1 MIILAKFSKTS
12 FQYINFE
19 VQVSIYHSAQVNALI
34 EVNCMA
40 EKNAIEI
47 IAAILVIIG
56 GINWGLYAF
65 NMNLVKLIF
74 GSVSI
79 LENIVYVLVALSA
92 IFMAYMYF
100 KQ

>member
-1 MIILAKFSKTS
+1 
-12 FQYINFE
+12 
-19 VQVSIYHSAQVNALI
+19 
-34 EVNCMA
+34 MA
-40 EKNAIEI
+40 EKNAIEV

-74 GSVSI
+74 GSVAI

-92 IFMAYMYF
+92 IFMAYMFF